1 VVAGSRS
8 EAYGAT
14 AVLMARED
22 ATINMVIAALGGEG
36 GGVLTNWLIA
46 AAEQSGWWCQSTS
59 LAGVAQRTG
68 ATIYYL
74 EFMPRQ
80 DHTPPPVMSLFPAQ
94 GDIDI
99 AVASEIAEAGRMIS
113 RGFISPDKS
122 MLIASDHRVFGITEK
137 SATGDGSV
145 DRELILE
152 MGERYART
160 FIHFDMS
167 GIVQRQGTVIS
178 AALLGAIAGSDA
190 LPFAQ
195 QCFRDLLSSGGSAAA
210 NLAAFDESC
219 RRAGQGGVDEY
230 VPPEEEPFTLPT
242 ASNALGDRWLPRIA
256 DLPVALHEIAYYSVN
271 RLIDYQD
278 EAYAEEWF
286 SRFLAVIDRD
296 SGSGDCV
303 LAQDTGRYLALWMA
317 FEDIPRVAQLKVRPD
332 REAMIRS
339 EVKAA
344 SDQPVAVAEFF
355 HPRIEEVAALLPA
368 RWGKVLLSSDAA
380 RRCLGRLL
388 GPRTLRT
395 DRIGMQILLRCLAGL
410 RRLRRSTLGY
420 AHERQMIDRWYD
432 AVLSAKA
439 QDAAMAIAALGGL
452 VKGYGETRHRTT
464 SRLMQILD
472 YLEQSPES
480 DAGTVASLHIAAM
493 APDSDFQIGDM
504 TQLDPEPA

>member
-1 VVAGSRS
+1 MS
-8 EAYGAT
+8 
-14 AVLMARED
+14 RED

-46 AAEQSGWWCQSTS
+46 AAEHSGWWCQSTS

-74 EFMPRQ
+74 EFIPRQ
-80 DHTPPPVMSLFPAQ
+80 NDKPPPVMSLFPAQ

-137 SATGDGSV
+137 SATGDGSI
-145 DRELILE
+145 DRDLILE

-167 GIVQRQGTVIS
+167 EIVQRHGTVIS
-178 AALLGAIAGSDA
+178 AALLGAIAGSGA
-190 LPFAQ
+190 LPFEQ
-195 QCFRDLLSSGGSAAA
+195 SCFRDLLSSGGSAGA
-210 NLAAFDESC
+210 NLAAFDESV
-219 RRAGQGGVDEY
+219 RRAQSGGVGEY
-230 VPPEEEPFTLPT
+230 VPPEVTAFSLPA
-242 ASNALGDRWLPRIA
+242 ASNAVGERWLPRIA
-256 DLPVALHEIAYYSVN
+256 SLPEALQETAYHSVN

-278 EAYAEEWF
+278 EAYAEEWLT
-286 SRFLAVIDRD
+286 RLLALIDRD
-296 SGSGDCV
+296 SDRESYS
-303 LAQDTGRYLALWMA
+303 LSHEAGRHLALWMA

-344 SDQPVAVAEFF
+344 PDQPVTVAEFF
-355 HPRIEEVAALLPA
+355 HPRIEEVAALLPE
-368 RWGKVLLSSDAA
+368 RLGKALLGSATA
-380 RRCLGRLL
+380 RRGLGRLL

-395 DRIGMQILLRCLAGL
+395 DRVGMQILLRALAGL
-410 RRLRRSTLGY
+410 RRFRRSTLGY
-420 AHERQMIDRWYD
+420 AYERRMRDRWYE
-432 AVLSAKA
+432 AVLSAKTH
-439 QDAAMAIAALGGL
+439 DAALAIAALGGL

-480 DAGTVASLHIAAM
+480 DANTIASLHLAAM
-493 APDSDFQIGDM
+493 APDSRFEIGDI
-504 TQLDPEPA
+504 TLPDPKPA

>member
-1 VVAGSRS
+1 MS
-8 EAYGAT
+8 
-14 AVLMARED
+14 RED
-22 ATINMVIAALGGEG
+22 STINMVIAALGGEG
-36 GGVLTNWLIA
+36 GGVLTSWLIT

-74 EFMPRQ
+74 EFIPRQ
-80 DHTPPPVMSLFPAQ
+80 NDKPPPVMSLFPAQ

-145 DRELILE
+145 DRDLILE
-152 MGERYART
+152 MGERYAKT

-167 GIVQRQGTVIS
+167 EIVQRQGTVIS
-178 AALLGAIAGSDA
+178 AALLGAIAGSGA
-190 LPFAQ
+190 LPFAGA
-195 QCFRDLLSSGGSAAA
+195 CFRDVLSSGGSASA
-210 NLAAFDESC
+210 NLGAFDESL
-219 RRAGQGGVDEY
+219 RRAQSGGVEEY
-230 VPPEEEPFTLPT
+230 LPPTVEPFTLPAAT
-242 ASNALGDRWLPRIA
+242 SVLGDRWLPRIA
-256 DLPVALHEIAYYSVN
+256 DLPGALHETAYHSIN

-278 EAYAEEWF
+278 EAYAEEWL
-286 SRFLAVIDRD
+286 SRLSAVIDRD
-296 SGSGDCV
+296 SESERYA
-303 LAQDTGRYLALWMA
+303 LSNETGRHLALWMA

-344 SDQPVAVAEFF
+344 PDQPVAVAEFF
-355 HPRIEEVAALLPA
+355 HPRVEEVAALLPE
-368 RWGKVLLSSDAA
+368 RWGKALLDSATA
-380 RRCLGRLL
+380 RRGLGRLL

-395 DRIGMQILLRCLAGL
+395 DRVGMQILLRALAGL
-410 RRLRRSTLGY
+410 RRFRRSTLGY
-420 AHERQMIDRWYD
+420 AHERQMRDRWYD
-432 AVLSAKA
+432 AVLSAKTHDTA
-439 QDAAMAIAALGGL
+439 LAVAALGGL

-472 YLEQSPES
+472 YLEHSSDSDPSAITALLLAAMEPES
-480 DAGTVASLHIAAM
+480 NFEPGHAVSCN
-493 APDSDFQIGDM
+493 
-504 TQLDPEPA
+504 PEPA

>member
-1 VVAGSRS
+1 MS
-8 EAYGAT
+8 
-14 AVLMARED
+14 RED

-167 GIVQRQGTVIS
+167 EIVQRQGTVIS
-178 AALLGAIAGSDA
+178 AALLGAIAGSGA
-190 LPFAQ
+190 LPFAGH
-195 QCFRDLLSSGGSAAA
+195 CFRDLLSSGGSAAA
-210 NLAAFDESC
+210 NLAAFDESF
-219 RRAGQGGVDEY
+219 RRAQSGGVEEY
-230 VPPEEEPFTLPT
+230 VPPRAEPFTLPVAT
-242 ASNALGDRWLPRIA
+242 NALGERWLPRIA
-256 DLPVALHEIAYYSVN
+256 DLPEALHETAYHSIN

-278 EAYAEEWF
+278 EAYAEEWL
-286 SRFLAVIDRD
+286 SRLSAVIDRD
-296 SGSGDCV
+296 SDMEGHELSHE
-303 LAQDTGRYLALWMA
+303 TGRHLALWMA

-339 EVKAA
+339 EVKVAPE
-344 SDQPVAVAEFF
+344 QPVTVAEFF
-355 HPRIEEVAALLPA
+355 HPRVEEVAALLPE
-368 RWGKVLLSSDAA
+368 RWGRALLGSATASGW
-380 RRCLGRLL
+380 LGRLL

-395 DRIGMQILLRCLAGL
+395 DRVGMQFILRCLAGL
-410 RRLRRSTLGY
+410 RRFRRSTLGY
-420 AHERQMIDRWYD
+420 AHERHMIDKWYD
-432 AVLSAKA
+432 AVLSAKT
-439 QDAAMAIAALGGL
+439 QDAALAIAALGSM

-472 YLEQSPES
+472 YLEQSLES
-480 DAGTVASLHIAAM
+480 DAGTIASLHLAAM
-493 APDSDFQIGDM
+493 APDSNFQIGDM